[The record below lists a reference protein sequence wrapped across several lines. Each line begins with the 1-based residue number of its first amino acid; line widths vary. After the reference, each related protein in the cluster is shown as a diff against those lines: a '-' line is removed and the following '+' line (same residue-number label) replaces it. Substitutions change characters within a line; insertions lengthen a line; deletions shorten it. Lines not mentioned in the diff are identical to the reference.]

1 MIGLDYAPE
10 RERMVR
16 EQLEKKG
23 IRDARVLDAFRAV
36 PRHIFVN
43 PKDAEYAYDDRPL
56 PIAEGQTISQPYMV
70 ALMTQAAEVA
80 PGTKVLE
87 VGTGSGYQAAILSAM
102 GARVFT
108 IERVASLSEEA
119 RRRLEKLAVG
129 GVQYR
134 VGDGTLGWPGEEPFD
149 RIVVTAGAPDAPIS
163 LLRQLGEGGLLIIP
177 IGGDRRQ
184 ELMRYRRAAGRVT
197 KDRLCT
203 CSFVKLIGAEGW
215 PEN

>member
-23 IRDARVLDAFRAV
+23 IRDRRVLEAFRNV
-36 PRHIFVN
+36 PRHLFVN
-43 PKDAEYAYDDRPL
+43 PGDAEYAYDDRPL

-87 VGTGSGYQAAILSAM
+87 VGTGSGYQAAILSAL
-102 GARVFT
+102 GARVHT
-108 IERVASLSEEA
+108 IERLASLSEEA

-129 GVQYR
+129 GVQFR

-184 ELMRYRRAAGRVT
+184 ELMRYRRAQGRVT

-203 CSFVKLIGAEGW
+203 CSFVKLIGTEGW